1 MQEIGK
7 VNKDKS
13 GLFEKLDKVNKSL
26 ARLIKKEKSISIRND
41 GGHVN
46 TNITDIKMITRL
58 GQ

>member
-26 ARLIKKEKSISIRND
+26 ARPRKKNRSVLETMEGMSTQTLQTLK
-41 GGHVN
+41 
-46 TNITDIKMITRL
+46 
-58 GQ
+58 